1 MRNDRFDNFN
11 SERDIPRMEFGG
23 AIRRKHIHLD
33 LAILQSNAR
42 SH

>member
-11 SERDIPRMEFGG
+11 SERDAPQAEFGN
-23 AIRRKHIHLD
+23 AIRRKHVHLD
-33 LAILQSNAR
+33 LAILKSNAR